1 MNALRMIHKINKINK
16 ERSELTLSREE
27 PLKVTRS
34 LSEIAEEEE
43 EDQHCGP
50 RYSRDY
56 LITKK
61 KCQHSAA
68 SIEGPG
74 SYAGNEILTS
84 DESIDY
90 YKSLAPQMYERIMS
104 RRRNKKSNPELM
116 SSEEEKRTRARSRTE
131 SFKEEIGKEQI
142 LGNKCDAL
150 PNEEN
155 GIREEEHV
163 EEIIFDLE
171 L

>member
-1 MNALRMIHKINKINK
+1 MNALRMIHKINK

-34 LSEIAEEEE
+34 LSEIAEEDE
-43 EDQHCGP
+43 EDQPCGP

-61 KCQHSAA
+61 KYQHSAA

-84 DESIDY
+84 DESMDY

-104 RRRNKKSNPELM
+104 RRKNKKSNPELM

-142 LGNKCDAL
+142 LGNNCDAL

>member
-1 MNALRMIHKINKINK
+1 MNALRMIHKINK

-34 LSEIAEEEE
+34 LSEIAEEDE
-43 EDQHCGP
+43 EDQPCGP

-61 KCQHSAA
+61 KYQHSAA

-104 RRRNKKSNPELM
+104 RRNNKSNPEPM